1 MIFRGKVLSAA
12 KNLSMR
18 LPKKSPTFIEPNDW
32 IFCPDSTT
40 QFSTVNDFFPSF
52 WFLLRVSF
60 CLFWLACF
68 FMGKYTYELSIDS
81 SNNS

>member
-18 LPKKSPTFIEPNDW
+18 LSKKSPTFIEPNDW

-40 QFSTVNDFFPSF
+40 QFSTVNDLSLFYGFYCVF
-52 WFLLRVSF
+52 F

>member
-40 QFSTVNDFFPSF
+40 QFSTVSDFIPSF
-52 WFLLRVSF
+52 WFLLWF
-60 CLFWLACF
+60 LFAF
-68 FMGKYTYELSIDS
+68 FGLLVLFSMEKDTY
-81 SNNS
+81 